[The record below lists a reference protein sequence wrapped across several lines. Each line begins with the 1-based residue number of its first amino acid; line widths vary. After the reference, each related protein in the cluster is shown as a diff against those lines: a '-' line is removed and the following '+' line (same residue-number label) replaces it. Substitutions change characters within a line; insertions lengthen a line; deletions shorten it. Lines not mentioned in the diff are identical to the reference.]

1 MTGSVEPTDVERL
14 MPDDAERVLATAFAD
29 GADWA
34 LRAAYER
41 YGGLIYRIAR
51 RNLSVPAEAEEITQ
65 ATFVSAW
72 QGRTTYDASRG
83 TLCGWLVGIA
93 RRRVIDQLRAMEREQ
108 RTMEAVARVTE
119 PPRQTDRTEHAD
131 QVIDRLIVAD
141 ALARLPDTQRRV
153 LELAFYD
160 DLTHQQIVGVTGLP
174 LGTVKSHV
182 RRGLAELRRRWEV
195 DGVQPA

>member
-1 MTGSVEPTDVERL
+1 MNPYLEPADIQRL
-14 MPDDAERVLATAFAD
+14 MSHDAERVLATAFAD

-34 LRAAYER
+34 LRAAYEQ

-65 ATFVSAW
+65 NTFVSAW
-72 QGRTTYDASRG
+72 QGRATYDARRG

-93 RRRVIDQLRAMEREQ
+93 RRRVIDRLRAMERER
-108 RTMEAVARVTE
+108 RTVEAVARVTE
-119 PPRQTDRTEHAD
+119 PPRQADATEHAD
-131 QVIDRLIVAD
+131 QVIDRLVVAD

-195 DGVQPA
+195 EGVQPA

>member
-1 MTGSVEPTDVERL
+1 VNVEPADLQQL
-14 MPDDAERVLATAFAD
+14 MSDDAEAVLATAFAD

-51 RNLSVPAEAEEITQ
+51 RNLSVPAEAEEVTQ

-72 QGRTTYDASRG
+72 QGRATYDERRG

-93 RRRVIDQLRAMEREQ
+93 RRRVIDRLRALEREQ
-108 RTMEAVARVTE
+108 RTMEAVAQVAE
-119 PPRQTDRTEHAD
+119 PAWLVAPVEHAD

-141 ALARLPDTQRRV
+141 ALARLPEAQRRV

-160 DLTHQQIVGVTGLP
+160 DLTHQQIAGMTGLP

-182 RRGLAELRRRWEV
+182 RRGLAQLRRRWEA

>member
-1 MTGSVEPTDVERL
+1 MNVEPADVEQL
-14 MPDDAERVLATAFAD
+14 MSDDAERVLATAFAD

-51 RNLSVPAEAEEITQ
+51 RSLSVPAEAEEVTQ

-72 QGRTTYDASRG
+72 QGRTTYDARRG
-83 TLCGWLVGIA
+83 SLGGWLVGIV
-93 RRRVIDQLRAMEREQ
+93 RRQVVDRLRVLEREQ
-108 RTMEAVARVTE
+108 RTVEAVTRVAE
-119 PPRQTDRTEHAD
+119 PPWQADPGEHAD
-131 QVIDRLIVAD
+131 LVIDRLIVAD

-160 DLTHQQIVGVTGLP
+160 DLTHQQIAGMTGLP

-182 RRGLAELRRRWEV
+182 RRGLAQLRRNWEV
-195 DGVQPA
+195 NGVQPA

>member
-1 MTGSVEPTDVERL
+1 MTGSLEPTDVEQL
-14 MPDDAERVLATAFAD
+14 VPDDAERVLAGAFAD

-41 YGGLIYRIAR
+41 YGGLIYRVAR
-51 RNLSVPAEAEEITQ
+51 RNLAVPAEAEEITQ

-72 QGRTTYDASRG
+72 QGRATYDARRG
-83 TLCGWLVGIA
+83 TLGGWLIGIA
-93 RRRVIDQLRAMEREQ
+93 RRRVIDRLRALERER
-108 RTMEAVARVTE
+108 RTVEAVARVAE
-119 PPRQTDRTEHAD
+119 PARPGDPAEHAD

-153 LELAFYD
+153 LQLAFYD
-160 DLTHQQIVGVTGLP
+160 DLSHQQIAGVTGLP

-182 RRGLAELRRRWEV
+182 RRGLAQLRRSWEV
-195 DGVQPA
+195 NGVQPA